1 MTSRTDPLAIYLNDH
16 YAGAAAGLALLRRAS
31 TVHRDPQVRA
41 VLAELAREVGD
52 ERRTLRQL
60 MRATGAPVHRAK
72 VATAWL
78 GERVSRL
85 KPNGRVVARAPLS
98 DFLELEALLLGVHGK
113 WAGWRT
119 LLVLART
126 DPRLPVATLEE
137 LARTAERQ
145 VATIEDLR
153 ARVVEAAFA
162 EREVPRTA

>member
-16 YAGAAAGLALLRRAS
+16 YAGAAAGLALFRRAA
-31 TVHRDPQVRA
+31 TVHGDPQVRA
-41 VLAELAREVGD
+41 ALAELAREVTS
-52 ERRTLRQL
+52 ERRALRQI
-60 MRATGAPVHRAK
+60 MHATGAPVHRAK

-85 KPNGRVVARAPLS
+85 KPNGRVVARSPLS
-98 DFLELEALLLGVHGK
+98 DYLELEALLIGVQGK

-126 DPRLPVATLEE
+126 DPRLPVGTLEE

-145 VATIEDLR
+145 VARLEDLR
-153 ARVVEAAFA
+153 AQVVERAFA
-162 EREVPRTA
+162 AREVPRTE